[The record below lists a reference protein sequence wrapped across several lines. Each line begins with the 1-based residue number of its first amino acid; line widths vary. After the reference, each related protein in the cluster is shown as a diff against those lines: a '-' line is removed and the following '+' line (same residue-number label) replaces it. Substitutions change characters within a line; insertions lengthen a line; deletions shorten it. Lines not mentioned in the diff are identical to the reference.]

1 MEKRWTST
9 GTTAPMTTLSKDKM
23 LIVKEQDVVPFRNR
37 VKEYATRIG
46 MGLVN
51 QTKLITAAS
60 ELVRNMLRYA
70 SGGETLIEVISKG
83 REAGIRLTFSDKGP
97 GIADISLAMKDGYTT
112 GKSLGLGLPGTKRL
126 VSEFNIQSTLGEG
139 TTVTII
145 KWKNG

>member
-1 MEKRWTST
+1 MV
-9 GTTAPMTTLSKDKM
+9 LNKDTM
-23 LIVKEQDVVPFRNR
+23 LIQREQDVVPFRNR
-37 VKEYATRIG
+37 VKEYAIKIG

-70 SGGETLIEVISKG
+70 NGGNAIIEVVTKG
-83 REAGIRLTFSDKGP
+83 RENGIRLTFEDKGP
-97 GIADISLAMKDGYTT
+97 GIKDIAMAMKDGYST

-126 VSEFNIQSTLGEG
+126 VSDFDIKSEVGKG
-139 TTVTII
+139 TIVTII